1 MLSEYLV
8 PLCICI
14 DNLRWLSCNR
24 IHLLMQKM
32 LVRFLDQED
41 PLENEM
47 ATTPVFLPGKSHG
60 WRSVVGYSPWG
71 RKESDMTERPHFHF
85 HTYISSLLSRPPTP
99 LFPPLLGVTEHTVG
113 KMLFFL
119 LQLLQP
125 AWPFPLSYS
134 ICRPPAPPLR
144 PSCLPILHVSV

>member
-1 MLSEYLV
+1 MLSNVVLV
-8 PLCICI
+8 SSMQQHESA
-14 DNLRWLSCNR
+14 LS
-24 IHLLMQKM
+24 IHIFWRRKWQ
-32 LVRFLDQED
+32 
-41 PLENEM
+41 P
-47 ATTPVFLPGKSHG
+47 TSVFLPGKSHG

-134 ICRPPAPPLR
+134 ICRPPCSSPPTLLSTY
-144 PSCLPILHVSV
+144 PSRVSLGCPFIWEAVPDYS